1 MTVAARELAVLFVD
15 ALGLE
20 DVDPK
25 EVDITAP
32 LFGGGLGLDSLDLLE
47 IALVIQQNF
56 DVKIKSDDPNVEHI
70 FGSLESLAEHINMT
84 LTKAK

>member
-1 MTVAARELAVLFVD
+1 MTVDARELAVLFVD

-20 DVDPK
+20 DVNP
-25 EVDITAP
+25 EGVDVTAP

-56 DVKIKSDDPNVEHI
+56 GVKIKSDDPNVEHV
-70 FGSLESLAEHINMT
+70 FGSLQNLADHINMT
-84 LTKAK
+84 QAIKK